1 MCNRIRSQHVQIL
14 LQRRDTCRTGRAA
27 PLPIAQARQSLY
39 TCQNCTITGMS
50 CVQVPT
56 MPHKRGSHMSAALG
70 DCLYV
75 MGGWD
80 SEAYLDHLEVYDT
93 RAGRWR
99 SAPPLITRRAY
110 GSTVVLDSQIY
121 VIGGLAGAV
130 SLLSFLLLLH
140 AWHPES
146 SVYSTASLP
155 ARPHCA
161 HHAVC
166 IQLHRGFGRQIYV
179 VGGLAGTMSPY
190 SSSPQW

>member
-1 MCNRIRSQHVQIL
+1 
-14 LQRRDTCRTGRAA
+14 
-27 PLPIAQARQSLY
+27 
-39 TCQNCTITGMS
+39 
-50 CVQVPT
+50 

-99 SAPPLITRRAY
+99 SAPPLITPRAY

-130 SLLSFLLLLH
+130 SLLSFLSAAACLASRTLSVFHRIPASAPPLRSSRRVHTAPLWFWTADICHWRPCRHDEPLLEL
-140 AWHPES
+140 
-146 SVYSTASLP
+146 ST
-155 ARPHCA
+155 
-161 HHAVC
+161 
-166 IQLHRGFGRQIYV
+166 V
-179 VGGLAGTMSPY
+179 VGLDACMT
-190 SSSPQW
+190 